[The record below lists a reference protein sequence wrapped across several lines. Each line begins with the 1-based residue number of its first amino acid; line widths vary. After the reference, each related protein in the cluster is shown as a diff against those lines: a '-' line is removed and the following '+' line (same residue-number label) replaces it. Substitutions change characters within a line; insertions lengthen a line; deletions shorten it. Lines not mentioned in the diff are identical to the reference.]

1 MKYFNQLLIIASLGL
16 TIVSSA
22 QTLAANK
29 ASEIASK
36 GQAIA
41 EQKQAM
47 KNLHGQLS
55 ASLRAAERHTV
66 ELTTSELSTLT
77 TPGVDPTGR
86 YRVGVHRAVGKS
98 VSHDKADLIINIPGA
113 YAVRLELA
121 HVKGVVSVFNE
132 SGQAYQ
138 YSQDG
143 FTHTFIGE
151 EVRVRGAAHIEG
163 AGAVNMGGNL
173 CDFNASCVE
182 NAECKN
188 IGMPDNIRDVRNAFA
203 SILFR
208 SGAFYYVC
216 SGGLVADSDSDS
228 EVPYFL
234 TARHCVSKGREAN
247 SVETFFQYTQTCSTE
262 PQDCSTQPDSSTVGS
277 SIVKSGRQGDYSLLR
292 LSDNPPDG
300 SIYLGWNTDPI
311 ASTDE
316 AYLYRISHP
325 GGAPQA
331 YSEHWVDTEAPNCS
345 SWPRGNWIYSRDL
358 LGATEGGSSGSPVLN
373 SDAEIVGQLSGG
385 CGFNVNDVCDD
396 SSNATVDGAF
406 AAYYSDI
413 SQFLGGGDPDP
424 GGDCTD
430 ADRDGWCVE
439 EGDCDDA
446 NSEINPG
453 EKDRGGPK
461 WSDKVDNDCDGI
473 IDG

>member
-66 ELTTSELSTLT
+66 KLTSDELNTLT
-77 TPGVDPTGR
+77 APGVDPTGR
-86 YRVGVHRAVGKS
+86 YRVGVHRAVGKT
-98 VSHDKADLIINIPGA
+98 VSHDNADLIINIPGA
-113 YAVRLELA
+113 YAIRLELS
-121 HVKGVVSVFNE
+121 HVKGVVSVFNDE
-132 SGQAYQ
+132 GLARQ
-138 YSQDG
+138 YTEDG

-151 EVRVRGAAHIEG
+151 EVTVRGAAHIEG
-163 AGAVNMGGNL
+163 AGAVNLAGNL

-188 IGMPDNIRDVRNAFA
+188 IGIPNNIDDVRNAYA

-208 SGAFYYVC
+208 SGGFYYVC

-247 SVETFFQYTQTCSTE
+247 SVETFFQYVQSSCSE
-262 PQDCSTQPDSSTVGS
+262 QQNCALPDSSTVGS
-277 SIVKSGRQGDYSLLR
+277 SIVKSGRKGDYSLLQ
-292 LSDNPPDG
+292 LSENPPTG
-300 SIYLGWNTDPI
+300 SVFLGWNTDPI
-311 ASTDE
+311 ASSDTAE
-316 AYLYRISHP
+316 LFRISHP

-331 YSEHWVDTEAPNCS
+331 YSKHEVDTDAPNCS

-358 LGATEGGSSGSPVLN
+358 FGATEGGSSGSPVLN
-373 SDAEIVGQLSGG
+373 SDAEIVGQLSGA
-385 CGFNVNDVCDD
+385 CGYNVGDVCDHGN
-396 SSNATVDGAF
+396 NATVDGAF

-430 ADRDGWCVE
+430 ADGDGWCVE
-439 EGDCDDA
+439 EGDCDDT
-446 NSEINPG
+446 NPDINPG
-453 EKDRGGPK
+453 EKDRGGRK
-461 WSDKVDNDCDGI
+461 WSDGVDNNCNGI